1 MIKDVIWKKNYV
13 ISLSSVKQH
22 ISIPDISYENKIILL
37 LGADPLKIK
46 TVKNIRELGIEC
58 GLTEFKQKNLSYPLS
73 CLKKGFAIRVT
84 AGWELSDS
92 GRAHLNKMMGGPVVA
107 VSSSLREYLE
117 KITKIETKNF
127 VEEAVQCFE
136 AKLYRAAVVLSWVGA
151 ISVLHDHVFN
161 NHLRKFNEKAKLNNP
176 NWKDAKCTDDFTR
189 MKESVFLVVCESASV
204 YGRDVKKELEAA
216 LDFRNSCGHPN
227 SLITGEHRVSGHIE
241 TLILNVYSKFL

>member
-1 MIKDVIWKKNYV
+1 MNTNLWSNYL
-13 ISLSSVKQH
+13 LS
-22 ISIPDISYENKIILL
+22 IE
-37 LGADPLKIK
+37 
-46 TVKNIRELGIEC
+46 TVKNHISKPNISKRDKIICLLGVAPSKTKSVMQIKEVGIVC
-58 GLTEFKQKNLSYPLS
+58 GFTEINSVNISDILSHFK
-73 CLKKGFAIRVT
+73 KKGLVIRVT

-241 TLILNVYSKFL
+241 TLVLNVYSKFL